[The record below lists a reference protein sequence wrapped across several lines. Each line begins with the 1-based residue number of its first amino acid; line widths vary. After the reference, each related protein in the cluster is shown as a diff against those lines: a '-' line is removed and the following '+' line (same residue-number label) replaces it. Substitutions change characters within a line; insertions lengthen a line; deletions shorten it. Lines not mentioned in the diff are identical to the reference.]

1 MTDFGK
7 DAQAFQPEAVAGR
20 RPYVAA
26 AAAEH
31 EKDLVAVAAAASME
45 EPEKEAELEED
56 AVVAAPGAMLF
67 PEEIE
72 DLEVP
77 ELEEEIPGPEEDL
90 AVVEPGAHRFPVR
103 IVVRLFVF
111 WVFLDVM

>member
-1 MTDFGK
+1 
-7 DAQAFQPEAVAGR
+7 
-20 RPYVAA
+20 
-26 AAAEH
+26 
-31 EKDLVAVAAAASME
+31 VAAAASME

-56 AVVAAPGAMLF
+56 AVVAAPGAKLF

-90 AVVEPGAHRFPVR
+90 AVVEPGAHRFPDQ
-103 IVVRLFVF
+103 VVVGEGQRPPSP
-111 WVFLDVM
+111 

>member
-1 MTDFGK
+1 
-7 DAQAFQPEAVAGR
+7 V
-20 RPYVAA
+20 
-26 AAAEH
+26 
-31 EKDLVAVAAAASME
+31 
-45 EPEKEAELEED
+45 LEQ
-56 AVVAAPGAMLF
+56 
-67 PEEIE
+67 EEIE

>member
-1 MTDFGK
+1 MRWW
-7 DAQAFQPEAVAGR
+7 QRQ
-20 RPYVAA
+20 
-26 AAAEH
+26 
-31 EKDLVAVAAAASME
+31 
-45 EPEKEAELEED
+45 EPK
-56 AVVAAPGAMLF
+56 LF

>member
-1 MTDFGK
+1 MWSLIWLQSPASCFFFTIDVLCDFLRFFFESCFRFGIYSS
-7 DAQAFQPEAVAGR
+7 DAFV
-20 RPYVAA
+20 V
-26 AAAEH
+26 
-31 EKDLVAVAAAASME
+31 
-45 EPEKEAELEED
+45 LEQ
-56 AVVAAPGAMLF
+56 
-67 PEEIE
+67 EEIE